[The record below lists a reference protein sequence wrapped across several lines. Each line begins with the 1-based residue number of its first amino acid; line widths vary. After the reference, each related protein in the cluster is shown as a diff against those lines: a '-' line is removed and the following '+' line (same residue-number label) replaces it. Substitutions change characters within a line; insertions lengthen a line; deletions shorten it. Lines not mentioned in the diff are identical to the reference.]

1 MSPKY
6 VFQTNDKAIGP
17 RCGLVLAGYWVVL
30 DGIGQHWRPLAANA
44 NLWKRVWPVILDGIG
59 LHFRVVLGWYW
70 VVLGGIGAHLAR
82 VVSNIDNQTQ
92 WATRMCR
99 GQVGQKGIGGGP
111 TSWYIKLRACR
122 SAALPLPCVQNVRF
136 ASVEFYAPTSE
147 ALLEFYP
154 GLTESKS
161 KLINNIATCL
171 LCSFQRY
178 SGCLRS

>member
-1 MSPKY
+1 M
-6 VFQTNDKAIGP
+6 
-17 RCGLVLAGYWVVL
+17 VL

-154 GLTESKS
+154 VCSARGACRAIIVTMRSTMIL
-161 KLINNIATCL
+161 LILVTIIVSVVVVDAAVVAVAVAAAIAAL
-171 LCSFQRY
+171 ARRQRQ
-178 SGCLRS
+178 